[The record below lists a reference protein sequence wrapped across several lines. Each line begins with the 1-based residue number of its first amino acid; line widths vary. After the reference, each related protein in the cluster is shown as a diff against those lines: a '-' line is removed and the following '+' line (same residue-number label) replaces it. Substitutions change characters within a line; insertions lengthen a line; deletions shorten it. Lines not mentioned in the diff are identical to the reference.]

1 MDIHEI
7 RKKHLLDLRESEL
20 RIRCKYDEDYIKIL
34 ERKILT
40 LEKKLKK
47 YNEERDNELWL
58 WVLYIIYYIFFYV

>member
-34 ERKILT
+34 EKRIII
-40 LEKKLKK
+40 LEKELQK
-47 YNEERDNELWL
+47 YNKERDNELWNL
-58 WVLYIIYYIFFYV
+58 

>member
-34 ERKILT
+34 ERKIMT

-47 YNEERDNELWL
+47 YNEERDNEL
-58 WVLYIIYYIFFYV
+58 

>member
-34 ERKILT
+34 EKRIMI
-40 LEKKLKK
+40 LEKELQK
-47 YNEERDNELWL
+47 YNKERDNEL
-58 WVLYIIYYIFFYV
+58 

>member
-34 ERKILT
+34 EQKIMV
-40 LEKKLKK
+40 LEKKLQK
-47 YNEERDNELWL
+47 YNEERYNELWDL
-58 WVLYIIYYIFFYV
+58 